1 MWERHLEFRDMLAQA
16 WENQPR
22 ATTLEGLHRKLGAV
36 SNSLRGWNNQ
46 SFCSVMCE
54 LKKLNL
60 RLEDLRSKPMQTGPS
75 HEDIKIVD
83 MIVELNY
90 REDIMWK
97 QRSRITWLTK
107 GDRNT

>member
-1 MWERHLEFRDMLAQA
+1 MWERHSEFGDVLAQA
-16 WENQPR
+16 WENQPH

-60 RLEDLRSKPMQTGPS
+60 RLEDLRSKPMQIGPS
-75 HEDIKIVD
+75 HEEIKTVD
-83 MIVELNY
+83 RIMELNY
-90 REDIMWK
+90 REEITWK
-97 QRSRITWLTK
+97 QHSRIT
-107 GDRNT
+107 